1 MFGVVRAAVHRGR
14 RAGISGSTSTHN
26 SSLINRDGGEDAD
39 DDMPGSLRGTAAT
52 GQA

>member
-39 DDMPGSLRGTAAT
+39 DMPGSLRGTAAT